1 MFRGTLRRFKPL
13 PANKSPPIFQNYP
26 IISTQTTPGADL
38 SPQALQAFEPSERV
52 AKFAAEHKISF
63 PFALRLMPGQ
73 KVKDFPL
80 RVSIAPRNVF
90 SMYHLKYLG
99 PFEHPLISKVLYT
112 YEQEKKTKPL
122 WCYVQGFSTA
132 DNSNAVVRQTS
143 ERVVR
148 AALFRALNAAGYDSF
163 GKSLDGSKKDLR
175 GSIRVAVA
183 EPKAI
188 MKIEFDKLL
197 GYLTKL
203 VANAIPRL
211 DGSSPGPP
219 QRPRKPSTSRG

>member
-1 MFRGTLRRFKPL
+1 MFRHTLRRLKPL
-13 PANKSPPIFQNYP
+13 PINKPPPIFESYP
-26 IISTQTTPGADL
+26 IIATPTPGAEL
-38 SPQALQAFEPSERV
+38 SPQALQAFKPSERV
-52 AKFAAEHKISF
+52 AKFAAEHQISY

-73 KVKDFPL
+73 KFQDFPL

-99 PFEHPLISKVLYT
+99 QFEHPLISKVLYT

-132 DNSNAVVRQTS
+132 DGSNAVVRQTS

-148 AALFRALNAAGYDSF
+148 AALFRALNAAGYDSS
-163 GKSLDGSKKDLR
+163 GKSLDGSKKELR

-183 EPKAI
+183 QPKAV
-188 MKIEFDKLL
+188 MKIKFDKLL
-197 GYLTKL
+197 GYLTGL
-203 VANAIPRL
+203 VAKAIPRL
-211 DGSSPGPP
+211 NGSDPGPSQ
-219 QRPRKPSTSRG
+219 QRPGKHRNPRG